1 MTVRLFLC
9 IFQFGYIAE
18 HHLKVSKIGSEG
30 HENEVVEMA
39 QCPVIGSEV
48 HANEV
53 MAMAQYWFTQLDD
66 TNRFKP
72 RVLARVS
79 HDDTCLIGA
88 SMAVNRFL
96 RPLCLYNRISQFHL
110 KFKKAIISFQSLD
123 NPDDKDWKFSAFAGN
138 DYTEEKAPCQNCSDM
153 FKNLSGFTTPGTA
166 GGSRTFLANCAEYC
180 PVNQLLTGDMRAS
193 SADKLLVD
201 ARMDSLWGQCS
212 VLFDDFQDI
221 TDKCPEDCKPKEPE
235 ELRKVY
241 NQVKD
246 KVDIFGLR
254 QYSFKPD
261 RL

>member
-1 MTVRLFLC
+1 MTVRLFPC

-53 MAMAQYWFTQLDD
+53 MEMAQYWFTQLDD
-66 TNRFKP
+66 TNRFRPK
-72 RVLARVS
+72 VLARVS
-79 HDDTCLIGA
+79 HDDRCFVGA
-88 SMAVNRFL
+88 SVAVNRFL

-110 KFKKAIISFQSLD
+110 KFKKAITSFQSLD
-123 NPDDKDWKFSAFAGN
+123 NPDGKDWKSSAFAGN

-193 SADKLLVD
+193 SADKLWVD
-201 ARMDSLWGQCS
+201 AHMERFWEQCS
-212 VLFDDFQDI
+212 DLFDDFEDI
-221 TDKCPEDCKPKEPE
+221 IDKCDKSLESKKPKK
-235 ELRKVY
+235 LREVY
-241 NQVKD
+241 NQVKH

-254 QYSFKPD
+254 QYSF
-261 RL
+261 